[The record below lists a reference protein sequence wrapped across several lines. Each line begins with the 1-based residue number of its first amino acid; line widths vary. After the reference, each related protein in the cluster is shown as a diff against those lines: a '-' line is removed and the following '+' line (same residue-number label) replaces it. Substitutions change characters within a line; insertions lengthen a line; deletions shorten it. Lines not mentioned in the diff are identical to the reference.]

1 MAPYTRLWGHVR
13 PRSAFPTGVYMV
25 SAPPPFPSLR
35 FPNRHGPPLLRPQR
49 DSRAE
54 SIESVSE
61 GRGAALSFERRLEA
75 ARASPACGRS
85 ASPATSVSSGRTS
98 PSHSVSSQ
106 ADRTSATSTSTSLLH
121 TGPRSVDPSQAERP
135 RSMVSSSGHSGRRAS
150 LLNMWRIAEPAPRG
164 ASRGTEASFEH
175 EALEAAIAAVA
186 AESAYSENGGRTG
199 SAAVDDEGIRDGRA
213 AADSLPLLSA
223 TELQAANAGLRE
235 QVARSEAAAAKAEEV
250 RKLRDCLEELT
261 TRHAALELRV
271 AAMAAQKRQAQ
282 LVVTGCAVTAAIA
295 AVAGAGL
302 LLLRSP
308 RR

>member
-1 MAPYTRLWGHVR
+1 
-13 PRSAFPTGVYMV
+13 
-25 SAPPPFPSLR
+25 
-35 FPNRHGPPLLRPQR
+35 
-49 DSRAE
+49 
-54 SIESVSE
+54 
-61 GRGAALSFERRLEA
+61 
-75 ARASPACGRS
+75 
-85 ASPATSVSSGRTS
+85 
-98 PSHSVSSQ
+98 
-106 ADRTSATSTSTSLLH
+106 
-121 TGPRSVDPSQAERP
+121 
-135 RSMVSSSGHSGRRAS
+135 MVSSSGHSGRRAS

-235 QVARSEAAAAKAEEV
+235 QVARSEAAAAKAEAQAAPLQAEVAEKAEEV